1 MKNLGLK
8 ISIATLASMSFVAV
22 ASANSIPTDVPEPG
36 IFGIF
41 AGAVVIT
48 LLVSKIIKK

>member
-8 ISIATLASMSFVAV
+8 ISIATVVSMSFVAL
-22 ASANSIPTDVPEPG
+22 ASARPGLVDVPEPG

-41 AGAVVIT
+41 AGAVAIT